1 MGNANQLGVVTM
13 KREIK
18 LLGEV
23 YENSAGNLPDQLAL
37 KKGDTEYTFA
47 QVEDAVVKLKNYL
60 LGLGLKK
67 GDRFSVIGENSPE
80 WAIGYLAIVKAGLVC
95 VPLDPMLS
103 EGEIIH
109 VLRESEARGVLSSEN
124 HIYKIEAVKPELKNL
139 EWIIPLNSIR
149 DLDAK
154 EDIPAGQ
161 IDPDSLAVLIFT
173 SGTTGTSKAVMLSHN
188 NIISNIRSFE
198 PVITLGENDT
208 MVSIIP
214 MHHTFEAT
222 CGFLYPLYCGAAVH
236 YPPSLKPN
244 DLQRTLKSAR
254 VTCLIAVPLL
264 FEKLLRAVSR
274 KVARSPMPTRVL
286 FNATSGIASLFKF
299 LRKPLFARVRKEMG
313 LETLV
318 YAISGGAAL
327 PARVAKGL
335 ELFGIPILQ
344 GYGLTESS
352 PVISVNPLKNPK
364 NDSAGPPIPGV
375 EVKIAGPDASGI
387 GEIVVRGAN
396 VMLGYYKNEAATD
409 EVLKDGWLH
418 SGDLGHVDKEGYLYI
433 TGRKKST
440 IVTQTGKNIYP
451 EEIEEKLIKSQWIEE
466 VLVLPRIDPESKKEE
481 ICAIIHPNYELL
493 EEYSISKGVTLS
505 EQDIQRIFKDEIRKC
520 NEGLYAYKKVTRFEI
535 REEEFPKTTT
545 NKIKRHLFVERGI
558 KV

>member
-1 MGNANQLGVVTM
+1 M

-18 LLGEV
+18 LLGEI
-23 YENSAGNLPDQLAL
+23 YENSARNLPGKLAL
-37 KKGDTEYTFA
+37 KKGETEYTFA

-80 WAIGYLAIVKAGLVC
+80 WAIGYLAIVKAGLIC

-124 HIYKIEAVKPELKNL
+124 HMYKVEAVKPELKNL
-139 EWIIPLNSIR
+139 EWIIRLNGIR

-188 NIISNIRSFE
+188 NIISNIRSFQ

-222 CGFLYPLYCGAAVH
+222 CGFLYPLCCGAAVH

-274 KVARSPMPTRVL
+274 KVTRSPMPTRVL
-286 FNATSGIASLFKF
+286 FNTTSGIASVLKF
-299 LRKPLFARVRKEMG
+299 LRKPLFARVRREMG

-327 PARVAKGL
+327 PVKVAKGL

-375 EVKIAGPDASGI
+375 EVKIAEPDAGGI
-387 GEIVVRGAN
+387 GEIVVRGPN
-396 VMLGYYKNEAATD
+396 VMLGYYKNRAATD
-409 EVLKDGWLH
+409 EVLKGSWLH
-418 SGDLGHVDKEGYLYI
+418 SGDLGHVDKAGYLYI

-466 VLVLPRIDPESKKEE
+466 VLVLPRIDPQTKKEE

-505 EQDIQRIFKDEIRKC
+505 EQDIQRIYKDEVTKC
-520 NEGLYAYKKVTRFEI
+520 NQDLSGYKKVTRFEI

>member
-1 MGNANQLGVVTM
+1 M
-13 KREIK
+13 KKETR

-23 YENSAGNLPDQLAL
+23 HENSARNLPNKLAL
-37 KKGDTEYTFA
+37 KKGDNEYTYA
-47 QVEDAVVKLKNYL
+47 QLKDAVIRLKNHL

-67 GDRFSVIGENSPE
+67 GDRFSVVGENRPE

-103 EGEIIH
+103 EAEIIH
-109 VLRESEARGVLSSEN
+109 VLRESEARGILSSES

-139 EWIIPLNSIR
+139 KWIIPLNSIKE
-149 DLDAK
+149 LDVG
-154 EDIPAGQ
+154 EDIPAGE
-161 IDPDSLAVLIFT
+161 IDPDSLAILIFT
-173 SGTTGTSKAVMLSHN
+173 SGTTGTSKAVMLSHH
-188 NIISNIRSFE
+188 NIISNIESIK
-198 PVITLGENDT
+198 PVITLDENDT

-244 DLQRTLKSAR
+244 DLQSTMKFAR

-264 FEKLLRAVSR
+264 FEKFLRAVTR
-274 KVARSPMPTRVL
+274 KVARSPMPTKIL

-313 LETLV
+313 LENLT

-327 PARVAKGL
+327 PAKVAKGL
-335 ELFGIPILQ
+335 ELLGIPILQ

-352 PVISVNPLKNPK
+352 PVISVNPLRNPK
-364 NDSAGPPIPGV
+364 NDSAGSPIRGV
-375 EVKIAGPDASGI
+375 EVRITEPDTGGI
-387 GEIVVRGAN
+387 GEIAVRGAN
-396 VMLGYYKNEAATD
+396 VMLGYYKNKAATE
-409 EVLKDGWLH
+409 EVLKDGWLYT
-418 SGDLGHVDKEGYLYI
+418 GDLGHVDEDGYLYI
-433 TGRKKST
+433 TGRMKST

-466 VLVLPRIDPESKKEE
+466 VLVVPRIDPETKKEE
-481 ICAIIHPNYELL
+481 ICAIIHPNYGLL
-493 EEYSISKGVTLS
+493 EEYSISKNVTLA
-505 EQDIQRIFKDEIRKC
+505 EEDIQSIYKAEIKKC
-520 NEGLYAYKKVTRFEI
+520 NEDLSAHKKVTRFEI

-558 KV
+558 RV